1 MRERCHVL
9 FIFFSKPVSISVD
22 FGPIINEFK
31 GDFFLGHP
39 VARRGGGGNEDGDG
53 FCDCG
58 HIENPRVS
66 NPLDTIQASTSSSN
80 CC

>member
-1 MRERCHVL
+1 M
-9 FIFFSKPVSISVD
+9 
-22 FGPIINEFK
+22 NFK

-80 CC
+80 CCC